1 MRDGEV
7 EAMLA
12 KLDAII
18 ALLMELC
25 ARGQQQA
32 GAIVEP
38 TGARGFD
45 RSRELNP
52 IGRPVIGS
60 APVRARCA

>member
-1 MRDGEV
+1 MRDGET

-18 ALLMELC
+18 ALLKELC

-38 TGARGFD
+38 TGATEV
-45 RSRELNP
+45 S
-52 IGRPVIGS
+52 IGLGS
-60 APVRARCA
+60 